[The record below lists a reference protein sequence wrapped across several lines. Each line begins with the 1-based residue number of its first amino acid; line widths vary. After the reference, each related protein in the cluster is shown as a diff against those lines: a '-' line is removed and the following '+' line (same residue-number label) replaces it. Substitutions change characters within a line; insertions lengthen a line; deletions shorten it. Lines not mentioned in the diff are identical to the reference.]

1 MLLFNDTTV
10 DLGTRTLI
18 VQGQG
23 SIDVGAGNVTIEAG
37 DVIVTTGSAVALK
50 VTASGQAGQLTI
62 HARGSCLSNGTSCL
76 DNNDCPSRQCQT
88 SSGAIDLDGRI
99 HAQSSGYPGTIV
111 VRAASDVLLKGYIH
125 MPGTSSGAD
134 GGRLI
139 VSSGKGSVDLSGS
152 IDVSGGNDT
161 SGGEILISAAQ
172 DIQIRGE
179 IDAGGGDFSGG
190 MVALSATGD
199 VVVSSGIDVSSRAGS
214 GDGGGIAI
222 IAGGEA
228 RLGGGE
234 DAALL
239 QAKGSTDADD
249 FAGDGGELSI
259 QAEAIT
265 VESDATFRAYG
276 GVPDGYGGVVYL
288 VATGAVEIAGDLDC
302 AGNGSMGSGGE
313 IELDAGGDIELALTG
328 LLDVNG
334 KGGGGSV
341 SVMSADGDIAIG
353 GLVDATGAAD
363 GSGGDVDIEATGD
376 ISLSGTIDVSGDP
389 QGVTNGKAILSGC
402 RLDLSSDAQLL
413 ADGGQGVNDL
423 EASGVIRIA
432 AGALV
437 RASGSGG
444 VNSFSY
450 RSSAFPPFVQGSVV
464 PAATET
470 VVPFLPS
477 CQWCGDGEIATG
489 ESCDDGNVS
498 DADCCT
504 AECSPSSGSCS
515 DGDPCTAID
524 QCVDAVCVG
533 SGGVC
538 GNGQVEPTC
547 GEECDDANSND
558 ADSCLAGCVAAT
570 CGDGIVRTGVEACD
584 DGNASDTDSCLSDCS
599 QAYCGDGAV
608 FDGVE
613 DCDDQGE
620 SAGCDADCSEAL
632 CGDGTINQAAGEQCD
647 DGSANSDAQSDACRT
662 DCTQAS
668 CGDGVVDGGEECD
681 DGNDDDNDQC
691 RSDCISAAC
700 GDGTVVGEEQCDDGN
715 SSDGDGC
722 SADCLLE
729 IPQLRDQQKCINAVN
744 KAGAKVAKTQGKAN
758 ASCIAGAG
766 SGRVADAAVCLL
778 ADAGGKLAAAMAKT
792 VRKATSSC
800 GDGDVPDFGF
810 AGADA
815 ANAAA
820 RDEEVALIG
829 DIYGDDL
836 NAAIVDR
843 DIDRIGAF
851 CQAAVAKGYEK
862 IVTSKLKVFGKC
874 KKRDLKT
881 NLITSARLLA
891 GCFDEVAADPKD
903 KIAKAVSKLDR
914 KLSKKCGPY
923 LVASFPGA
931 CGAAADTTA
940 FATCVDR
947 LVECRVCR
955 MLNATDALAED
966 CDLFDD
972 AILNSTCP

>member
-1 MLLFNDTTV
+1 
-10 DLGTRTLI
+10 
-18 VQGQG
+18 
-23 SIDVGAGNVTIEAG
+23 
-37 DVIVTTGSAVALK
+37 
-50 VTASGQAGQLTI
+50 
-62 HARGSCLSNGTSCL
+62 
-76 DNNDCPSRQCQT
+76 
-88 SSGAIDLDGRI
+88 
-99 HAQSSGYPGTIV
+99 
-111 VRAASDVLLKGYIH
+111 
-125 MPGTSSGAD
+125 
-134 GGRLI
+134 
-139 VSSGKGSVDLSGS
+139 
-152 IDVSGGNDT
+152 
-161 SGGEILISAAQ
+161 
-172 DIQIRGE
+172 
-179 IDAGGGDFSGG
+179 
-190 MVALSATGD
+190 
-199 VVVSSGIDVSSRAGS
+199 
-214 GDGGGIAI
+214 
-222 IAGGEA
+222 
-228 RLGGGE
+228 
-234 DAALL
+234 
-239 QAKGSTDADD
+239 
-249 FAGDGGELSI
+249 
-259 QAEAIT
+259 
-265 VESDATFRAYG
+265 
-276 GVPDGYGGVVYL
+276 
-288 VATGAVEIAGDLDC
+288 
-302 AGNGSMGSGGE
+302 
-313 IELDAGGDIELALTG
+313 
-328 LLDVNG
+328 
-334 KGGGGSV
+334 KGGGRSV
-341 SVMSADGDIAIG
+341 SVVSAAGGVAIA
-353 GLVDATGAAD
+353 GLIDAAGAANGTG
-363 GSGGDVDIEATGD
+363 GSVDIEAAGNLG
-376 ISLSGTIDVSGDP
+376 LSGTIDVSGAA
-389 QGVTNGKAILSGC
+389 QGTANGTAYLTGC
-402 RLDLSSDAQLL
+402 RVDLTADARML
-413 ADGGQGVNDL
+413 ADGGQGDNDL
-423 EASGVIRIA
+423 TSSGVIRIA

-437 RASGSGG
+437 RANGTDGA
-444 VNSFSY
+444 NQFFY

-613 DCDDQGE
+613 GCDDQGE

-632 CGDGTINQAAGEQCD
+632 CGDGAINQTAGEQCD
-647 DGSANSDAQSDACRT
+647 DGSANSDAQPDACRT
-662 DCTQAS
+662 DCTQAF

-681 DGNDDDNDQC
+681 DGNDDNNDQC

-729 IPQLRDQQKCINAVN
+729 IPQLRGQQKCINAVN

-778 ADAGGKLAAAMAKT
+778 ADAGGKLAAAMEKT

-891 GCFDEVAADPKD
+891 GCFDEVAVDPKG

-940 FATCVDR
+940 FAACVDR